1 MSEWVDFVVYAAVI
15 TLLFVFLPRHGTR
28 LALPMI
34 GDRNPQWLAS
44 HPAIAASVERSRW
57 FVHAC
62 YGWAAVSITA
72 SLAVTLDLIG
82 APFSDET
89 PKWEVLK
96 DLHVSLLIIG
106 MIGWAAGTLHWW
118 RWLCTHVPPAEIRRA
133 TLKPRTADDYLA
145 RHWRFAVEALTV
157 LNLGA
162 WAVMRLLGFLD
173 GDKFWGYLA
182 LLAGMSALFA
192 VFSYRV
198 PRRPPDYADRLF
210 GEAFRR
216 VEMRA
221 VYTMRLWPLVIS
233 AIGVA
238 EMITAIDFARTANL
252 LISCLIVGLLLMFL
266 SLRPVAPGS
275 DSIRSDG
282 AFFSEGRS

>member
-15 TLLFVFLPRHGTR
+15 MLLFIFLPRHGAQ

-34 GDRNPQWLAS
+34 GERNPQWLAT
-44 HPAIAASVERSRW
+44 HCDIAARVARSRW
-57 FVHAC
+57 FVHGC
-62 YGWAAVSITA
+62 YGWAAVSITTL
-72 SLAVTLDLIG
+72 LAVTLDLIG

-96 DLHVSLLIIG
+96 DVHSGLLLIG
-106 MIGWAAGTLHWW
+106 MVGWAAGTLYWC
-118 RWLCTHVPPAEIRRA
+118 RWLATHVPPDEIRRA

-145 RHWRFAVEALTV
+145 RPWRIAVEGLTV

-162 WAVMRLLGFLD
+162 WIALRFLGLLD

-182 LLAGMSALFA
+182 MLAGMSALFA
-192 VFSYRV
+192 AFSYAV
-198 PRRPPDYADRLF
+198 PRRRPGYADRLF
-210 GEAFRR
+210 GDTYRR

-221 VYTMRLWPLVIS
+221 VYTMRLWPLAIS

-238 EMITAIDFARTANL
+238 ELITAIDFARTANL
-252 LISCLIVGLLLMFL
+252 LISCLLGGLVLMFL
-266 SLRPVAPGS
+266 GLRPVAPRN
-275 DSIRSDG
+275 DAIRSDW

>member
-1 MSEWVDFVVYAAVI
+1 MSEWVDFVVYTAVI
-15 TLLFVFLPRHGTR
+15 MLLFVFLPRHGTQ

-44 HPAIAASVERSRW
+44 HRAVAASVERSRW
-57 FVHAC
+57 FVRAC
-62 YGWAAVSITA
+62 YGWAAVSITTL
-72 SLAVTLDLIG
+72 LAVTLDLIG

-89 PKWEVLK
+89 LKWEVLK
-96 DLHVSLLIIG
+96 DVHGSLLIIG
-106 MIGWAAGTLHWW
+106 MIGWAAGALHWW
-118 RWLCTHVPPAEIRRA
+118 RWLATHVPPAEIRRA
-133 TLKPRTADDYLA
+133 TLTPRTADDYLA
-145 RHWRFAVEALTV
+145 RPWRVAVEAATV

-162 WAVMRLLGFLD
+162 WIVMRLLGFFE

-192 VFSYRV
+192 VFSYGV
-198 PRRPPDYADRLF
+198 PRRRPGYADRLF
-210 GEAFRR
+210 GDAYRR

-221 VYTMRLWPLVIS
+221 VYTMRLWPLAIS

-252 LISCLIVGLLLMFL
+252 LISCLICGLVLMFL
-266 SLRPVAPGS
+266 GLRPIAPG
-275 DSIRSDG
+275 DAIRSER